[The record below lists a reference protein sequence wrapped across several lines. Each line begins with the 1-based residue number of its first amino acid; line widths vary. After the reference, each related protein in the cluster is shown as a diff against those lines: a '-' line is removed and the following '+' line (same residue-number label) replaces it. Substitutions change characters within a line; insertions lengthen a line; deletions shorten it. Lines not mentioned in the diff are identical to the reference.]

1 MGGFWQSAPRMGGFG
16 LAFAAAAFGLPG
28 LANFVG
34 EFLSLVGAF
43 QVFPIMVI
51 FASLGLIGS
60 AIYGMLLFQKTFQG
74 VPLKQVQDLSVR
86 ELFICG
92 SLLGL
97 LVVLGFYPNIILGYA
112 FGVFA

>member
-43 QVFPIMVI
+43 QVFPIMVV

-74 VPLKQVQDLSVR
+74 ESSKPIQDLSVR
-86 ELFICG
+86 EIFICS

-97 LVVLGFYPNIILGYA
+97 LIVLGLYPNIILRYA
-112 FGVFA
+112 FGVLA